1 MFINNNKNNFL
12 KHFFIGKMTRTRNP
26 EVAVY
31 APQAHPFS
39 LKLCTLL
46 SENHMGEIFCSSHM
60 TETLSYWMFIMN
72 KR

>member
-1 MFINNNKNNFL
+1 MFINDNENNFL
-12 KHFFIGKMTRTRNP
+12 KRFFIGKMTWTRNL

-46 SENHMGEIFCSSHM
+46 SEDHMDEIFCSSHDRNLKLLDVHY
-60 TETLSYWMFIMN
+60 E
-72 KR
+72 